1 MAIYHL
7 HIESVSRGEGRC
19 ATAASAY
26 RAAERIHDLE
36 TDEVFD
42 YPRKRGVEHTEI
54 IVSRDATRQDINWA
68 RNRQDLWNAAE
79 GAEKRKDARIAREYE
94 LSLPCEMSAPQR
106 LVLTR
111 AFAQELAD
119 RYQCAVDLAIH
130 RPHRHGDKRNHHAH
144 LLTTTRQIAGS
155 GLGSKTEVEWSNAD
169 RRKHG
174 LQSASAEMKEIR
186 ARWEVLANEHL
197 HSLGIDAHI
206 DHRSLKD
213 QGIEREPT
221 VHQGPAVHAMEQ
233 RGIETEVGFR
243 LQDQARE
250 RLERAQ
256 ELGRLERE
264 AQQLTHSVLVLD
276 QDIQAALAAR
286 EGLALERSSGLDLV
300 GTAPSG
306 LVLEHDPEALRQA
319 ARARWLA
326 YHRQHGSSQ
335 KGPEPT
341 HDLATGSEPDDLE
354 ARHQKK
360 KPTHRLEGPDND
372 LSLQGP

>member
-42 YPRKRGVEHTEI
+42 YTRKRGVEHTEI
-54 IVSRDATRQDINWA
+54 VLSRQPSRQDINWA

-79 GAEKRKDARIAREYE
+79 RAEKRKDARIAREYE
-94 LSLPCEMSAPQR
+94 LSLPCEMAGPQR
-106 LVLTR
+106 LALTR

-119 RYQCAVDLAIH
+119 RYQCAVDVAIH
-130 RPHRHGDKRNHHAH
+130 RPHWRGDKRNHHAH
-144 LLTTTRQIAGS
+144 LLTTTRQIGAS
-155 GLGSKTEVEWSNAD
+155 GLGAKTTVEWSNTD

-197 HSLGIDAHI
+197 HSLGIDARI

-250 RLERAQ
+250 PLERAQ
-256 ELGRLERE
+256 ELCRLERE
-264 AQQLTHSVLVLD
+264 TLQLTQSVLVLD
-276 QDIQAALAAR
+276 QDIQGALAAR
-286 EGLALERSSGLDLV
+286 DWLTMRQSSALESIGTVPSALV
-300 GTAPSG
+300 P
-306 LVLEHDPEALRQA
+306 EHDPEALRRA
-319 ARARWLA
+319 ARERWLA

-335 KGPEPT
+335 KSPEPT
-341 HDLATGSEPDDLE
+341 HDLATGPEPDEL
-354 ARHQKK
+354 ATPNPKK
-360 KPTHRLEGPDND
+360 KPTPA
-372 LSLQGP
+372 P

>member
-7 HIESVSRGEGRC
+7 HIQSVSRSEGRC

-42 YPRKRGVEHTEI
+42 YTRKRGVEHTEI
-54 IVSRDATRQDINWA
+54 ILSREATRQDINWP

-79 GAEKRKDARIAREYE
+79 RAEKRKDARIAREYE
-94 LSLPCEMSAPQR
+94 FSLPCEMTGPQR
-106 LVLTR
+106 LALTR

-119 RYQCAVDLAIH
+119 RYQCAVDVAIH
-130 RPHRHGDKRNHHAH
+130 RPHWHGDKRNHHAH
-144 LLTTTRQIAGS
+144 LLTTTRQIAAS
-155 GLGSKTEVEWSNAD
+155 GLGAKTEVEWSNTD

-221 VHQGPAVHAMEQ
+221 VHQGPVVHAMER

-256 ELGRLERE
+256 ELGHLERE
-264 AQQLTHSVLVLD
+264 AQQLTESMLVLD

-286 EGLALERSSGLDLV
+286 DGLSVGRSRGLDRV
-300 GTAPSG
+300 GTAPSAI
-306 LVLEHDPEALRQA
+306 VLEHDPEALRQA
-319 ARARWLA
+319 ARERWLA
-326 YHRQHGSSQ
+326 YHQQEGIARKAS
-335 KGPEPT
+335 EPT
-341 HDLATGSEPDDLE
+341 HHLAIGAEPDDLE
-354 ARHQKK
+354 APHPKK
-360 KPTHRLEGPDND
+360 KSTHHLEGPDND
-372 LSLQGP
+372 LSL

>member
-42 YPRKRGVEHTEI
+42 YTRKRGVEHAEI
-54 IVSRDATRQDINWA
+54 ILSREATRQDINWA

-94 LSLPCEMSAPQR
+94 LSLPCEMTGPQR
-106 LVLTR
+106 LALTR

-119 RYQCAVDLAIH
+119 RYQCAVDVAIH
-130 RPHRHGDKRNHHAH
+130 RPHWHGDKRNHHAH
-144 LLTTTRQIAGS
+144 LLTTTRQIAAS
-155 GLGSKTEVEWSNAD
+155 GLGAKTTVEWSNTD
-169 RRKHG
+169 RRKRG

-186 ARWEVLANEHL
+186 ARWEELANEHL

-221 VHQGPAVHAMEQ
+221 VHLGPAVHAMEQ

-264 AQQLTHSVLVLD
+264 AQQLTQSVLVLD

-286 EGLALERSSGLDLV
+286 DGLAVERSRGLDPV
-300 GTAPSG
+300 GTAPSA

-319 ARARWLA
+319 ARERWLA
-326 YHRQHGSSQ
+326 YQRQHGNRR

-341 HDLATGSEPDDLE
+341 HDLATGPEPNDLE
-354 ARHQKK
+354 APHPKK

-372 LSLQGP
+372 LSL

>member
-1 MAIYHL
+1 M
-7 HIESVSRGEGRC
+7 ESVSRGEGRC

-26 RAAERIHDLE
+26 RAAEHIHNLE

-42 YPRKRGVEHTEI
+42 YTRKRGVEHTEI
-54 IVSRDATRQDINWA
+54 ILSRGATTQDINWA
-68 RNRQDLWNAAE
+68 HNRQDLWNAAE
-79 GAEKRKDARIAREYE
+79 RAEKRKDARIGREYE
-94 LSLPCEMSAPQR
+94 LSLACEMTAHQR
-106 LVLTR
+106 LALTR

-119 RYQCAVDLAIH
+119 RHQCAVDVAIH
-130 RPHRHGDKRNHHAH
+130 RPHWHGDKRNHHAH
-144 LLTTTRQIAGS
+144 LLTTTRQIVAS
-155 GLGSKTEVEWSNAD
+155 GLGAKTAVEWSNTD

-174 LQSASAEMKEIR
+174 LQSASEEMKESR
-186 ARWEVLANEHL
+186 GGWGEVGNEHL
-197 HSLGIDAHI
+197 ESVGIDAHI

-264 AQQLTHSVLVLD
+264 AQQLTQSVLVLD

-286 EGLALERSSGLDLV
+286 DGPAVERSGGLDPY

-326 YHRQHGSSQ
+326 YRRQAEIAQ

-354 ARHQKK
+354 ASHPKK

-372 LSLQGP
+372 LSL

>member
-7 HIESVSRGEGRC
+7 HIQSVSRGEGRC

-42 YPRKRGVEHTEI
+42 YTRKRGVEHTEI
-54 IVSRDATRQDINWA
+54 ILSREATRQDINWA

-79 GAEKRKDARIAREYE
+79 RAEKRKDARIAREYE
-94 LSLPCEMSAPQR
+94 LSLPCEMSGPQR
-106 LVLTR
+106 LALTR

-119 RYQCAVDLAIH
+119 RYQCAVDVAIH
-130 RPHRHGDKRNHHAH
+130 RPHWHGDKRNHHAH
-144 LLTTTRQIAGS
+144 LLTTTRQIAAN
-155 GLGSKTEVEWSNAD
+155 GLGPKTEVEWSNTD

-186 ARWEVLANEHL
+186 ARWGELANEHL
-197 HSLGIDAHI
+197 QSLGIDAHI

-213 QGIEREPT
+213 QGIERAPT

-233 RGIETEVGFR
+233 RGIETEIGIRV
-243 LQDQARE
+243 QEQARE

-264 AQQLTHSVLVLD
+264 AQQLTQSVLVLD
-276 QDIQAALAAR
+276 QDIEAALAVRDWPAMR
-286 EGLALERSSGLDLV
+286 QSRALESI
-300 GTAPSG
+300 GTVPSA
-306 LVLEHDPEALRQA
+306 LVLEDNPEAVRRE

-326 YHRQHGSSQ
+326 YHRQYGSRQ
-335 KGPEPT
+335 KGLEPT
-341 HDLATGSEPDDLE
+341 HDLATEVERVDLE
-354 ARHQKK
+354 APEPKK
-360 KPTHRLEGPDND
+360 KRIHRLEGPDND
-372 LSLQGP
+372 LSL